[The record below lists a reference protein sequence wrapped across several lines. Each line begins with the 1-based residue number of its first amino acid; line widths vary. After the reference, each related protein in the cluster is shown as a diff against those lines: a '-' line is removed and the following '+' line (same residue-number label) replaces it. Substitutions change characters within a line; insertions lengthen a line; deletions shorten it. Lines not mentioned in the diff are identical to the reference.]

1 MASWRTAFRR
11 TEAAGLLAHPAP
23 PRMLLPT
30 ASTPAPAGSATPR
43 HVTPLIVTP
52 TEAGLPPG
60 RRPRSRAGTL
70 LVAARPR
77 QWIKNLLVFAAPA
90 TAGALS
96 RPAEVGRAGGAAVIL
111 ILASAG
117 VYLINDVVD
126 APADRAH
133 PDKRS
138 RPVASGELPVP
149 AALAAGSVA
158 LVLAFGASAILA
170 GPALLA
176 IVASYATI
184 SISYSLWLKQ
194 VPVIELGCVFSGFL
208 LRAVAGGAAAG
219 VALSPWFIIV
229 TSAAALLVV
238 AGKRTAEKNALSG
251 AAAAHRPVLAHYPP
265 EFLFAVRL
273 IAASAAVMSYALWAF
288 ERATHAG
295 SGHPGVSHVVFLL
308 SILPF
313 VMAILVVELA
323 VDTGEGGAPE
333 DLALGNHTLQIL
345 GLLCVTLVAIGVYA

>member
-1 MASWRTAFRR
+1 M
-11 TEAAGLLAHPAP
+11 
-23 PRMLLPT
+23 
-30 ASTPAPAGSATPR
+30 AGSATVRP
-43 HVTPLIVTP
+43 VTPQPVTS
-52 TEAGLPPG
+52 TETGPPPG
-60 RRPRSRAGTL
+60 RSPRSLVVAL

-96 RPAEVGRAGGAAVIL
+96 RPGEAGRAAAAAAIL
-111 ILASAG
+111 IVASAG

-126 APADRAH
+126 APADRVH

-138 RPVASGELPVP
+138 RPVASGELPAP
-149 AALAAGSVA
+149 AALAAGGAA
-158 LVLAFGASAILA
+158 LALAFTASAVLA
-170 GPALLA
+170 GPLLLA

-208 LRAVAGGAAAG
+208 LRAVAGGAATG
-219 VALSPWFIIV
+219 VALSPWFVIV

-238 AGKRTAEKNALSG
+238 AGKRTAEQNALSG
-251 AAAAHRPVLAHYPP
+251 AAAAHRPVLARYPP

-273 IAASAAVMSYALWAF
+273 IAASVAVTSYALWAF
-288 ERATHAG
+288 ERAAHIGLSRPEAG
-295 SGHPGVSHVVFLL
+295 HIVFLL

-313 VMAILVVELA
+313 VLGVLVVEFA
-323 VDTGEGGAPE
+323 VESGEGSAPE
-333 DLALGNHTLQIL
+333 DLALGNRTLQVL
-345 GLLCVTLVAIGVYA
+345 GLLCVTLVAVGVYV